1 MSSQSLASLVVDL
14 KLETAQLKKG
24 VDQATSQIDKL
35 TKAFGAIAGAMVLKE
50 LGGMALDAAAK
61 LGEFVLRGGE
71 AADKMGKL
79 AQSVGVPVEAL
90 SRLDYA
96 AGLSGVSTEQLGVA
110 LNKLNKNLAEA
121 GSGGKHQTAMFEAL
135 GVAVKDAGGNVR
147 STEAVFADLADVFAD
162 MPDDASKSALAMEVF
177 GKAGADLIPLLNEG
191 KDGLAEMSAEAD
203 RFGVTIDSKAAK
215 AAESFN
221 DSIEKM
227 HRALNGVATQA
238 IAKVGPAFAKLADD
252 LVNSEEFATFLKNS
266 VDALVF
272 SMKVLAST
280 AIIVGAQILTL
291 QTKLTYLD
299 GIIQSLKKGDLE
311 EAMKRSAYGM
321 QAVEGIAYRMDKRLK
336 ELWDGAAKSGEE
348 SAERTAKAHEK
359 SGARILKVIK
369 DQEQAIKDQ
378 EKAAKELA
386 DFLKDTLAAKLD
398 LDAAM
403 AKNRLDLGN
412 KKSSIDAGAAGQRE
426 SFGSIGVSAAD
437 QLAKATAGFKDF
449 NEALDRSVIFAK
461 AREEKIAEAK
471 NLELMH
477 GFAAASAALE
487 TAAMYDQM
495 SKDAQGAADAY
506 RQIKENLQ
514 RDVNTVSGAF
524 ATLGQSIL
532 QAIPRLNEL
541 VSAAQQGAQLGGVW
555 GALIAVFV
563 QLLSETEGFNQIIDH
578 VNASLDKVLSA
589 LEPLVAG
596 LAAVFD
602 ATSSVTDAFMSTLKG
617 PLETIG
623 GLLESLAPI
632 LSAFDDILKVVSD
645 GLSGAM
651 QGMSLFAKPIFMI
664 LKLIGTVLKVIAPIL
679 QLLMLPLT
687 LVGELFEWLADVLDP
702 VFKEIDKAISWL
714 ANRLDEFGD
723 FVGTLGERIANWI
736 KGKGFKSD
744 AELASTG
751 ASTPESRAET
761 VRNDG
766 LISEEVRPVGDAAK
780 GAADS
785 LEKLGDTAD
794 KVTDQLTNV
803 PSGYKVATQRFLAT
817 VAETISSTFSIERIA
832 VGVNT
837 YNKRASFASNGSAFS
852 DYFGGR

>member
-1 MSSQSLASLVVDL
+1 MSSQTLSSLVVDL
-14 KLETAQLKKG
+14 KLETAQLRKG
-24 VDQATSQIDKL
+24 VDQAAAQIDKL
-35 TKAFGAIAGAMVLKE
+35 TKAFGAIAGAVVLKE
-50 LGGMALDAAAK
+50 LGGMALDAASK
-61 LGEFVLRGGE
+61 LGEFVMRGAE

-96 AGLSGVSTEQLGVA
+96 AGMSGVSTEQLGVA

-121 GSGGKHQTAMFEAL
+121 GAGGKHQTAMFEAL
-135 GVAVKDAGGNVR
+135 GVAVKDTGGNVR

-191 KDGLAEMSAEAD
+191 KDGLAEMSDEAD
-203 RFGVTIDSKAAK
+203 RLGVTIDAKAAK

-221 DSIEKM
+221 DSIDKM

-238 IAKVGPAFAKLADD
+238 IAKVGPEFAKLADEF
-252 LVNSEEFATFLKNS
+252 VNSKEFANLLESS
-266 VDALVF
+266 VKGLTVTL
-272 SMKVLAST
+272 KVLAS
-280 AIIVGAQILTL
+280 ACIIVAAQVQTL
-291 QTKLTYLD
+291 QTKLIYLD

-321 QAVEGIAYRMDKRLK
+321 QAVEGITFRMNKRLD
-336 ELWDGAAKSGEE
+336 ELWEDSAKKSEE

-359 SGARILKVIK
+359 SGARILKAIK

-403 AKNRLDLGN
+403 SKNSIDLAN
-412 KKSSIDAGAAGQRE
+412 KKGSIDAGAAGQRE
-426 SFGSIGVSAAD
+426 SFANIGVSVAD
-437 QLAKATAGFKDF
+437 QLARATSGFKDF
-449 NEALDRSVIFAK
+449 NQALDMSVAFAK
-461 AREEKIAEAK
+461 AREEKLTEAK
-471 NLELMH
+471 NLEMMH
-477 GFAAASAALE
+477 AFDAAAAA
-487 TAAMYDQM
+487 TAVAQFYDEQA
-495 SKDAQGAADAY
+495 KQAQGAADAY

-524 ATLGQSIL
+524 AALGQSVL

-563 QLLSETEGFNQIIDH
+563 QLLSETQGFQQIIDH

-623 GLLESLAPI
+623 GLLESIAPI
-632 LSAFDDILKVVSD
+632 LKAFDDVLKVVSD
-645 GLSGAM
+645 GLNGAM
-651 QGMSLFAKPIFMI
+651 QGMELFAKPIFMI
-664 LKLIGTVLKVIAPIL
+664 LKLIGIVLKVIAPIL
-679 QLLMLPLT
+679 EIIMIPLT
-687 LVGELFEWLADVLDP
+687 LIGELFEWLAEILDP
-702 VFKEIDKAISWL
+702 VFKEIDKAFSWL

-723 FVGTLGERIANWI
+723 FIGTLGERISNWI

-744 AELASTG
+744 AELAPST
-751 ASTPESRAET
+751 AESRAYTDPNE
-761 VRNDG
+761 G

-785 LEKLGDTAD
+785 LKNLGDTAD

-817 VAETISSTFSIERIA
+817 VAETISSTFSIEKIA
-832 VGVNT
+832 IGVNT
-837 YNKRASFASNGSAFS
+837 YNKRQNFASSGSAFGN
-852 DYFGGR
+852 YFGGGG